1 MITESMGF
9 LAQPLGVT
17 WTESDTPQSDGFV
30 GNNHSAMGQQIL
42 DVTET
47 ECESVAQPHRVAD
60 NFRRITETAV
70 VVVLFH
76 LNIITKSRS
85 T

>member
-1 MITESMGF
+1 MGF
-9 LAQPLGVT
+9 PAQPLSVT

-30 GNNHSAMGQQIL
+30 GNNNSAMGQQIL

-47 ECESVAQPHRVAD
+47 KCESVIKSHRVAD
-60 NFRRITETAV
+60 DFGRIKETAV
-70 VVVLFH
+70 VNVLFH
-76 LNIITKSRS
+76 LNMLTRSRS